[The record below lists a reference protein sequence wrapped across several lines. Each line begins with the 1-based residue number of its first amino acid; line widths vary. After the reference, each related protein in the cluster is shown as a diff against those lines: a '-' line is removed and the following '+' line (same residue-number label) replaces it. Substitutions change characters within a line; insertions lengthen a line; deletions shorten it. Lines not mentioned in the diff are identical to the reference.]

1 MTPSPESNTNGR
13 TLEQL
18 LQVSKDS
25 LKTRIDSAEILKSVR
40 DDHHEFSKW
49 MQETHW
55 SGLSGVM
62 ASHLCGYLQDNI
74 VGIFAV
80 AWKKFA
86 ELRKCALETNHDETA
101 TSNVSLA
108 DHEFSYEIK
117 PRLDVELNGKKV
129 AEIPFT
135 ISALFNV
142 SGLELGLREGCVNH
156 VRTGKCEFAGT
167 LVLAEQELWRSPS
180 ATLDL
185 PGEFH
190 LMKPI
195 RLVAEEP

>member
-1 MTPSPESNTNGR
+1 MPPSAQPATNGR

-18 LQVSKDS
+18 FHVSKDS
-25 LKTRIDSAEILKSVR
+25 LTARIDSAEVLKSVR
-40 DDHHEFSKW
+40 DDHHQFSKW
-49 MQETHW
+49 MEETHW
-55 SGLSGVM
+55 SGLSSAM
-62 ASHLCGYLQDNI
+62 ASHLCDHLQDSI
-74 VGIFAV
+74 IGIFAG
-80 AWKKFA
+80 AWKKFMD
-86 ELRKCALETNHDETA
+86 LRKCALETNDDESA

-117 PRLDVELNGKKV
+117 PCLDVELNGKKV

-135 ISALFNV
+135 IAALFNV
-142 SGLELGLREGCVNH
+142 SGLELGLRKGCVNH
-156 VRTGKCEFAGT
+156 LRTGKCEFAGT
-167 LVLAEQELWRSPS
+167 LLLAEQELWRSPS

-195 RLVAEEP
+195 RLVAED